1 MGIRQLRTLLAV
13 ADAGSFQAAA
23 QLLYLTQSAVSMQM
37 RALEEELGQ
46 ALFDR
51 RSRPPMLT
59 AVGRRVAE
67 RAREIVGAYDA
78 LREIADAAGGL
89 SGEVRLGVIPTVA
102 TGLLPAVLAR
112 LRGRHP
118 GLRVKIES
126 GLSPPLI
133 DRVRSGALDLALVTE
148 AAPLDAGLD
157 GRLVFEEPLVLAAP
171 EGARGRAAALLAERP
186 FIRFNRHAG
195 IGRVIDAALRRR
207 GLAVEEAMELDSVE
221 AILEMVSRGLG
232 VAIVPAR
239 SIPRA
244 FSGRV
249 RRVSLGPPPLTRRV
263 TLAARRGQADEPFA
277 AALREALAAALA
289 DDGG

>member
-1 MGIRQLRTLLAV
+1 MSIRQLRTLLAV
-13 ADAGSFQAAA
+13 DERGSFQAAA
-23 QLLYLTQSAVSMQM
+23 QQLYLTQSAVSMQM

-51 RSRPPMLT
+51 RSRPPVLT
-59 AVGRRVAE
+59 GAGRLVAE
-67 RAREIVGAYDA
+67 RAREIVAAYDA
-78 LREIADAAGGL
+78 LREIAGAGGL
-89 SGEVRLGVIPTVA
+89 SGEVRLGVIPTMA

-118 GLRVKIES
+118 GLRVRIES
-126 GLSPPLI
+126 GLSPSLI
-133 DRVRSGALDLALVTE
+133 ERVRSGALDLALVTE
-148 AAPLDAGLD
+148 ATPLDDGLD
-157 GRLVFEEPLVLAAP
+157 GRLVLEEPLVLAAP

-207 GLAVEEAMELDSVE
+207 GIAVEEAMELDSVE
-221 AILEMVSRGLG
+221 AILEMVSRRLG

-244 FSGRV
+244 FAGRV
-249 RRVSLGPPPLTRRV
+249 RRVSLGPPSLTRRV
-263 TLAARRGQADEPFA
+263 TLAARRGQGDEPFA

-289 DDGG
+289 DDGS